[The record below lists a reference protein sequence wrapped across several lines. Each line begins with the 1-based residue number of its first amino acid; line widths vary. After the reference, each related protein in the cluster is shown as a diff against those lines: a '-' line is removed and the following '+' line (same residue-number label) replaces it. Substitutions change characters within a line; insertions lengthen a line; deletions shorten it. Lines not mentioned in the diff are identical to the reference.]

1 MLNTVSFCTYIYIFH
16 IVMPPQDV
24 NVGSVR
30 TSSLAKEIGC
40 SVVSGGKGD
49 DIAAKIV
56 LPLKFPEHR
65 KGKSSGR

>member
-1 MLNTVSFCTYIYIFH
+1 
-16 IVMPPQDV
+16 MPPQDV